1 MKKASVDERKVM
13 TGPVGNESLQTT
25 PVNWVATIYENKWY
39 VSQMLELDK
48 SDDTSFVTFWENMD
62 WKNSKFRYPSSPDAI
77 LINAK
82 DNLCAIEAPTADGK
96 NKSKV

>member
-1 MKKASVDERKVM
+1 M
-13 TGPVGNESLQTT
+13 TGPAGNESLQTT
-25 PVNWVATIYENKWY
+25 PVNWVATIYESKWC
-39 VSQMLELDK
+39 VSQILELDK
-48 SDDTSFVTFWENMD
+48 SDDTSFVTFWVNMD